1 MVTLIYLMHDRRILR
16 DIFFVSWQLRAKIL
30 SNSWQQAKPV
40 NSNFFFTDLPR
51 NFWKIARLLGKIKN
65 TITLRF
71 ISLYF
76 LSKKSSSER
85 TCPYWQWI
93 VFTIKIKGQW
103 PVPMVWKKTIHAVCG
118 RDNNNYY
125 YFPKGKF
132 KLFNSL
138 FHSTYSCTLCFQF
151 IWFLLPI
158 CLPCVICGTYEM
170 RI

>member
-1 MVTLIYLMHDRRILR
+1 MKWWL
-16 DIFFVSWQLRAKIL
+16 WKIL
-30 SNSWQQAKPV
+30 SMVENIVKLLAISQTCQFQ
-40 NSNFFFTDLPR
+40 FFFTDLPR
-51 NFWKIARLLGKIKN
+51 NFWKIPRLLGKIKN

-85 TCPYWQWI
+85 TCPYWQWNI
-93 VFTIKIKGQW
+93 VFTMKIKGTYGVEETHSRCVRQ
-103 PVPMVWKKTIHAVCG
+103 G
-118 RDNNNYY
+118 QYY

-138 FHSTYSCTLCFQF
+138 FHSTYSCTVCFQC
-151 IWFLLPI
+151 IRFLLRI

>member
-1 MVTLIYLMHDRRILR
+1 
-16 DIFFVSWQLRAKIL
+16 
-30 SNSWQQAKPV
+30 
-40 NSNFFFTDLPR
+40 
-51 NFWKIARLLGKIKN
+51 
-65 TITLRF
+65 
-71 ISLYF
+71 
-76 LSKKSSSER
+76 
-85 TCPYWQWI
+85 
-93 VFTIKIKGQW
+93 
-103 PVPMVWKKTIHAVCG
+103 MVWKKTIHAVCG

-170 RI
+170 RIYMLCCDTLRSRHSSCVAWLVYIHMYCVPIATLNQNKQSRLLYLGDAQIIMYTCTLCKCGEHMKSVIWSWDN